1 MLVYQRVNCQSSFL
15 RREKKHEDSR
25 NHQGSRSDMKA
36 SWEHWNISLFFL
48 KNVHLGLL
56 FMLGQTYIISFLRR
70 VSEHSSPDQVL
81 LWFQTKKV
89 SRVNGSIGRNQAKKR
104 EKWAGFWFSR
114 MGWNLRYIIIC
125 GRIEEMQESSK
136 ENNHSMEWT
145 KTVHRKK
152 EKKELKN
159 HITPHLKPS
168 DCYEKKILHWD
179 DERERWR
186 SDGEDGNRRQIGL
199 KVDSSRDR

>member
-48 KNVHLGLL
+48 KNAHLGLL

-104 EKWAGFWFSR
+104 EKWAGF
-114 MGWNLRYIIIC
+114 
-125 GRIEEMQESSK
+125 
-136 ENNHSMEWT
+136 
-145 KTVHRKK
+145 
-152 EKKELKN
+152 
-159 HITPHLKPS
+159 
-168 DCYEKKILHWD
+168 
-179 DERERWR
+179 
-186 SDGEDGNRRQIGL
+186 
-199 KVDSSRDR
+199 